1 MRMLLF
7 FTFFLKK
14 KFTHY
19 PIKCILLGFK
29 TSFKVENVV
38 YLTGVNQFC
47 LTGNSFRLDQFQV
60 HTGRTNRIKGSEHS
74 IDEEFHPMEVNPN
87 FLKIL
92 LIGVLKYTVTKC
104 IMLIHSTII
113 KQKFQIHMVFHNAIY
128 PDVKYA
134 SYGID
139 GLVVIGIF
147 VQVKQISTIMNF
159 P

>member
-14 KFTHY
+14 KLTHY

-74 IDEEFHPMEVNPN
+74 IDEEFQPMEVNPN

-147 VQVKQISTIMNF
+147 VQVKQVRTIMNF